1 MPSAAPPPEAARW
14 PLRAGQ
20 ACVAHGQRVPARVW
34 PVNGS
39 RGMIGPMP
47 ARTRQSDVVF
57 APIMRAAAMKK
68 LDETIRAVAPK
79 EVVVTLIGES
89 GTGKEIFAR
98 RVHELSHRRRGPFIP
113 INCAAIPE
121 ALFESELFG
130 HERGAFTGAN
140 ERARGKVEAASEGTL
155 FLDEIGEMPMPMQAK
170 LLRFLENRRFMR
182 VGGSTKI
189 EANVRLV
196 FATLRPLEEE
206 VRAGRFRADL
216 FYRIQ
221 GITLNMPPL
230 RERKA
235 DIPLLVTQF
244 VAQLS
249 AKHATEPPRL
259 TRRAL
264 SALVSHTWPGNVREL
279 RNVIEVLCLLRPG
292 KIVRLRDLPA
302 LVQGSRESR
311 GELATTLTL
320 DLSQSLEAM
329 IERIFE
335 AVIAAEGGNRTHAA
349 QRLGVSVRTL
359 QRHATQASKKRVTHA
374 GRRTKKS

>member
-1 MPSAAPPPEAARW
+1 
-14 PLRAGQ
+14 
-20 ACVAHGQRVPARVW
+20 
-34 PVNGS
+34 
-39 RGMIGPMP
+39 
-47 ARTRQSDVVF
+47 
-57 APIMRAAAMKK
+57 
-68 LDETIRAVAPK
+68 
-79 EVVVTLIGES
+79 
-89 GTGKEIFAR
+89 
-98 RVHELSHRRRGPFIP
+98 
-113 INCAAIPE
+113 
-121 ALFESELFG
+121 
-130 HERGAFTGAN
+130 
-140 ERARGKVEAASEGTL
+140 
-155 FLDEIGEMPMPMQAK
+155 MQAK

-221 GITLNMPPL
+221 GITLNIPPL

-235 DIPLLVTQF
+235 DIPLLVRQF

-249 AKHATEPPRL
+249 AKHATEPPRI
-259 TRRAL
+259 TGRA
-264 SALVSHTWPGNVREL
+264 SAALASYTWPGNVREL

-292 KIVRLRDLPA
+292 KIVRLRDLPP

-320 DLSQSLEAM
+320 DLNLPLEAM
-329 IERIFE
+329 IERILE
-335 AVIAAEGGNRTHAA
+335 AVVAAEGGNRTRAA

-359 QRHATQASKKRVTHA
+359 QRHALQASKKHVT
-374 GRRTKKS
+374 RRARGAKKS